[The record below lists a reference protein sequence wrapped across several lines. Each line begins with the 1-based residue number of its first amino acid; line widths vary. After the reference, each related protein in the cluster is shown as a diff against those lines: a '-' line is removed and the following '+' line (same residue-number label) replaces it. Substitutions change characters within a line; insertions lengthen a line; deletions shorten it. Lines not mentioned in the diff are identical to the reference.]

1 MNYFETQKEIREIIA
16 FWLKENPEL
25 EELYFSDYETEYF
38 IQSIATF
45 LYMNNCLELS
55 LPADPPYQCSNN

>member
-1 MNYFETQKEIREIIA
+1 MEYLETQKEIRGIIA
-16 FWLKENPEL
+16 FWLKENPQL

-45 LYMNNCLELS
+45 LYMNNCLPLS
-55 LPADPPYQCSNN
+55 PLEDLPYQYNNS